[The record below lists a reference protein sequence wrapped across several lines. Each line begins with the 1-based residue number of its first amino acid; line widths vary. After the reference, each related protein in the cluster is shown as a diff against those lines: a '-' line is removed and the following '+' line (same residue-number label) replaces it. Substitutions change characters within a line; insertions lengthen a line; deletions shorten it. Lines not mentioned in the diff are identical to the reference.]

1 MIPAPLRQG
10 DRIAVVSPSGIIAPE
25 RVFGAMQVIADE
37 GFEPIAMPH
46 AFDRCGTMAGT
57 DAARLSDLRSAFID
71 PDIKAVFC
79 SRGGYGAVRLLEEL
93 NTLPSAALSKWLIG
107 YSDITA
113 LHALL
118 SSRGIASL
126 HGPMA
131 RHLSEQRG
139 SDPCVRE
146 LFNILRGEAP
156 QPVEYPTPRFYYP
169 GTATGILRGGNL
181 SVMAGL
187 AGTPYDPF
195 LPGSILIME
204 DIAEPIYKVE
214 RILYMLRLSGKLRHL
229 AGIIFGQ
236 FTLYDPSRDF
246 ATMEEM
252 LHRMTVR
259 LGIPVATNFPAGHVT
274 ANRPLLLNTPATLH
288 VTPSTCRLSYPT

>member
-1 MIPAPLRQG
+1 MIPAPLCPG
-10 DRIAVVSPSGIIAPE
+10 DRIAIVSPSGIIAPE

-46 AFDRCGTMAGT
+46 TFDRRGTMAGS
-57 DAARLSDLRSAFID
+57 DEARLDDLRSAFLD
-71 PDIKAVFC
+71 PDIKAIFC
-79 SRGGYGAVRLLEEL
+79 SRGGYGAVRLLEGL
-93 NTLPSAALSKWLIG
+93 GKLSSAALSKWLIG

-113 LHALL
+113 IHALL

-146 LFNILRGEAP
+146 LFNILRGNAPEAI
-156 QPVEYPTPRFYYP
+156 EYPSPRFYSP
-169 GTATGILRGGNL
+169 GTASGILRGGNL

-187 AGTPYDPF
+187 VGTPYDPF
-195 LPGSILIME
+195 TSGSIILME

-214 RILYMLRLSGKLRHL
+214 RMLYMLRLSGKLNHL

-246 ATMEEM
+246 GSMEEM
-252 LHRMTVR
+252 LHHMTAG
-259 LGIPVATNFPAGHVT
+259 LGIPVAMNFPAGHVT
-274 ANRPLLLNTPATLH
+274 ANRPLLLDTPVTLR
-288 VTPSTCRLSYPT
+288 VTTDLTTLTQSL